1 MQSEEKSVTASRCV
15 YFHIQNKHFL
25 SSFPS
30 QSIRCVCALFF
41 RMPNFTLA
49 SADAF
54 HSSKTTT
61 WFPMRANLITICY
74 RISII
79 CSEQQKPEIHKQ
91 NCTHNRYK
99 QRQQKIACNQWHVQY
114 EVRSYHAVCFCMFI
128 IIYLSLFASVASAV
142 AYTLVVGRRFV
153 RCSRGCDWLIV
164 CRWNAVERERLAFV
178 WCAASYFENYFS
190 WRRIVCA
197 VWPVRLSDWL
207 I

>member
-114 EVRSYHAVCFCMFI
+114 EVRSYHAVCSNVY
-128 IIYLSLFASVASAV
+128 IYLYLSVCLLLFISLSSLVSRARWHTLWSLVAGLFGVRAVVTDSSFVDGMLLSVSV
-142 AYTLVVGRRFV
+142 
-153 RCSRGCDWLIV
+153 
-164 CRWNAVERERLAFV
+164 
-178 WCAASYFENYFS
+178 
-190 WRRIVCA
+190 
-197 VWPVRLSDWL
+197 
-207 I
+207 